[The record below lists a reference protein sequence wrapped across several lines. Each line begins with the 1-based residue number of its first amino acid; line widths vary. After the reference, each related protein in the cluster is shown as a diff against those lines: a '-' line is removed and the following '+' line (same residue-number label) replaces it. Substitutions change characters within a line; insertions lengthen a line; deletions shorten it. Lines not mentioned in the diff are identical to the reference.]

1 MMACHGEEKS
11 PERAWAGPATL
22 NIASTS
28 AQTLVFSFELP
39 QEVTEKTALCTSL
52 LELSKIMQNNKAALC
67 EESLRA
73 ISGGPCGF
81 ATVEENPC
89 DYFESSK

>member
-1 MMACHGEEKS
+1 M
-11 PERAWAGPATL
+11 
-22 NIASTS
+22 I
-28 AQTLVFSFELP
+28 
-39 QEVTEKTALCTSL
+39 EKTALCTSL